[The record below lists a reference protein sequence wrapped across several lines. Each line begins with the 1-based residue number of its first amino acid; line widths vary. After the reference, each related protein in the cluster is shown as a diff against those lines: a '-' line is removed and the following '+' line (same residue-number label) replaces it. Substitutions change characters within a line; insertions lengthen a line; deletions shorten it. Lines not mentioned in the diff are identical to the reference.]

1 VQNDVPASGQPGY
14 TGNRDAL
21 LEEKTQIEVE
31 NTRGITLMWFL
42 KRLLK
47 IQKMNGAL
55 DASAAHGDIDPAELK
70 SLLPVPDCS
79 DDAIMATDLD
89 NDSQRSFKIDQR
101 TIKVDS
107 ERTRVSEMKGLHAL
121 AVKKKKQV
129 FNVDEVT
136 LRTEKALTYYQ
147 IHRETSYIQGPNEI
161 LGSFMWLAHKDKIFE
176 EGSPLSRVEHTLI
189 QNPLTSSI

>member
-1 VQNDVPASGQPGY
+1 
-14 TGNRDAL
+14 
-21 LEEKTQIEVE
+21 
-31 NTRGITLMWFL
+31 MWFL

-55 DASAAHGDIDPAELK
+55 DASAAQCDIDPAELK

-79 DDAIMATDLD
+79 DDAIMATDLE
-89 NDSQRSFKIDQR
+89 NDSQRTFKIDQR
-101 TIKVDS
+101 TIKADS

-129 FNVDEVT
+129 FNIDEVT

-147 IHRETSYIQGPNEI
+147 LHRETSYI
-161 LGSFMWLAHKDKIFE
+161 
-176 EGSPLSRVEHTLI
+176 
-189 QNPLTSSI
+189 